1 MFSNLIKLKGILDSA
16 LVRGVKVFHRLS
28 NRGFYSP
35 NLIWLQ
41 PLLSAQ
47 YLTAEINSEFCGY
60 GTIPWGARELVPLIT
75 LNYFCYGLLSL
86 EYTFTLGLDLPFPLE
101 MLLVKYMI
109 SGRTECLIKHYSIL
123 HYIVSK
129 KLIS

>member
-16 LVRGVKVFHRLS
+16 VVRGGVKVFHRLS

-47 YLTAEINSEFCGY
+47 YLTAEINNEFSGY

-75 LNYFCYGLLSL
+75 IELLLLRFVVIGIYIYSR
-86 EYTFTLGLDLPFPLE
+86 FGFAFP
-101 MLLVKYMI
+101 
-109 SGRTECLIKHYSIL
+109 T
-123 HYIVSK
+123 
-129 KLIS
+129 